1 MAVESANVVGYQ
13 TITLKAHKMA
23 MKKLMIALAAV
34 ATAMFAQAASVSWS
48 VDLGLQDANFTDVE
62 GTVAF
67 YLTSD
72 LSSPLASSPFDIQAG
87 GSVSGT
93 VTGEDQKS
101 WTARITITNFDE
113 GGSFYTD
120 YVFDMDTM
128 AHPNYAD
135 ANTYLVGLGAEVT
148 SAFLKDYSL
157 DLTASAASQGFTAA
171 VPEPT
176 SGLLILLGMAE
187 LALKRKRA

>member
-1 MAVESANVVGYQ
+1 
-13 TITLKAHKMA
+13 
-23 MKKLMIALAAV
+23 MKKLMIALAAIV
-34 ATAMFAQAASVSWS
+34 SSIAVQAATVDWS
-48 VDLGLQDANFTDVE
+48 LDLGLQDANFSDIE

-67 YLTSD
+67 YLSSD
-72 LSSPLASSPFDIQAG
+72 LSNPLANSPFNIEADGVI
-87 GSVSGT
+87 SGT
-93 VTGEDQKS
+93 VTGDDQTS

-113 GGSFYTD
+113 GGAFYMD
-120 YVFDMDTM
+120 YVFDMDSITH
-128 AHPNYAD
+128 ANYAD

-148 SAFLKDYSL
+148 SAFLKDYTL

-176 SGLLILLGMAE
+176 SGLLILLGMAG

>member
-1 MAVESANVVGYQ
+1 
-13 TITLKAHKMA
+13 
-23 MKKLMIALAAV
+23 MKKLMIAFAAV
-34 ATAMFAQAASVSWS
+34 ATAMVVQAASVSWG
-48 VDLGLQDANFTDVE
+48 VDMTLQDANFTDVE

-87 GSVSGT
+87 GVVSGT

-120 YVFDMDTM
+120 YVFDMDTVS
-128 AHPNYAD
+128 HTGYAD

-148 SAFLKDYSL
+148 SAFLKDYTL
-157 DLTASAASQGFTAA
+157 DLTASAASQGFTA

-176 SGLLILLGMAE
+176 SGLLILLGMAG

>member
-1 MAVESANVVGYQ
+1 
-13 TITLKAHKMA
+13 

-34 ATAMFAQAASVSWS
+34 ATAIVVQAASVDWG
-48 VDLGLQDANFTDVE
+48 VDLTLQDANFTDVE

-67 YLTSD
+67 YLSSD
-72 LSSPLASSPFDIQAG
+72 LNSPLANSPFAIETG
-87 GSVSGT
+87 GTVSGM
-93 VTGEDQKS
+93 VTGTDETS

-120 YVFDMDTM
+120 YVFNMDTVN
-128 AHPNYAD
+128 HSGYAD
-135 ANTYLVGLGAEVT
+135 ATTYLAGLAADVGN
-148 SAFLKDYSL
+148 AFLKDGAL
-157 DLTASAASQGFTAA
+157 DLTASAASQGFTA

-176 SGLLILLGMAE
+176 SGLLILLGMAG

>member
-1 MAVESANVVGYQ
+1 
-13 TITLKAHKMA
+13 

-34 ATAMFAQAASVSWS
+34 ATAIVVQAASVDWS
-48 VDLGLQDANFTDVE
+48 VDFGLQDANFTDVE

-72 LSSPLASSPFDIQAG
+72 LSSPLANSPFDIQAG
-87 GSVSGT
+87 GVVSGT
-93 VTGEDQKS
+93 VTGTDQTS

-120 YVFDMDTM
+120 YVFDMDTV
-128 AHPNYAD
+128 AHTGYAD

-157 DLTASAASQGFTAA
+157 DLTASAASQGFTA

-176 SGLLILLGMAE
+176 SGLLILLGMAG

>member
-1 MAVESANVVGYQ
+1 
-13 TITLKAHKMA
+13 

-34 ATAMFAQAASVSWS
+34 ATAMVVQAASLDWS
-48 VDLGLQDANFTDVE
+48 VDFGLQDANFTDVE

-72 LSSPLASSPFDIQAG
+72 LSSPLANSPFAIQSG
-87 GSVSGT
+87 GVVSGT
-93 VTGEDQKS
+93 VTGTDQTS
-101 WTARITITNFDE
+101 WTARLTITNFDE

-120 YVFDMDTM
+120 YVFYMDTV
-128 AHPNYAD
+128 AHTGYAD
-135 ANTYLVGLGAEVT
+135 ANTYLVGLGAEIT
-148 SAFLKDYSL
+148 SAFLKDYTL

-176 SGLLILLGMAE
+176 SGLLVLLGMAG

>member
-1 MAVESANVVGYQ
+1 
-13 TITLKAHKMA
+13 

-67 YLTSD
+67 YLSSD
-72 LSSPLASSPFDIQAG
+72 LNSPLASSPFDIQAG
-87 GSVSGT
+87 GIVSGT
-93 VTGEDQKS
+93 VTGTDQTS
-101 WTARITITNFDE
+101 WTARITISNFDE
-113 GGSFYTD
+113 GGQFYFD
-120 YVFDMDTM
+120 YVFDMDSVTH
-128 AHPNYAD
+128 AGSPD
-135 ANTYLVGLGAEVT
+135 AATYLAGLAAEVGN
-148 SAFLKDYSL
+148 AFLLDGGL
-157 DLTASAASQGFTAA
+157 DLTASAASQGFTA

-176 SGLLILLGMAE
+176 SGLLILLGMAG

>member
-1 MAVESANVVGYQ
+1 
-13 TITLKAHKMA
+13 

-34 ATAMFAQAASVSWS
+34 ATAMVVQAASVSWG
-48 VDLGLQDANFTDVE
+48 VDMTLQDANFTDVE

-87 GSVSGT
+87 GVVSGT

-113 GGSFYTD
+113 GGAFYTD
-120 YVFDMDTM
+120 YVFDMDTVTH
-128 AHPNYAD
+128 AGSPD
-135 ANTYLVGLGAEVT
+135 ANTYLAALGAEVT

-157 DLTASAASQGFTAA
+157 DLTASAASQGFTA

-176 SGLLILLGMAE
+176 SGLLILLGMAG

>member
-1 MAVESANVVGYQ
+1 M
-13 TITLKAHKMA
+13 
-23 MKKLMIALAAV
+23 MKKFVVALAAV
-34 ATAMFAQAASVSWS
+34 ATAMAVQAASVSWG
-48 VDLGLQDANFTDVE
+48 VDMTLQDANFTDVE

-87 GSVSGT
+87 GIVSGT
-93 VTGEDQKS
+93 VTGTDQTS
-101 WTARITITNFDE
+101 WTARITINNFDE
-113 GGSFYTD
+113 GGQFYFD
-120 YVFDMDTM
+120 YVFNMDTVTH
-128 AHPNYAD
+128 AGSPD
-135 ANTYLVGLGAEVT
+135 ANTYLAALGAEVT
-148 SAFLKDYSL
+148 GAFLKNYTL

-176 SGLLILLGMAE
+176 SGLLILLGMAG

>member
-1 MAVESANVVGYQ
+1 
-13 TITLKAHKMA
+13 
-23 MKKLMIALAAV
+23 MKKLMIALAAIVSAV
-34 ATAMFAQAASVSWS
+34 AVQAATVDWS
-48 VDLGLQDANFTDVE
+48 LDLGLQDANFSDVE

-67 YLTSD
+67 YLSSD
-72 LSSPLASSPFDIQAG
+72 LASPLANSPFNIEAG
-87 GSVSGT
+87 GVVSGT
-93 VTGEDQKS
+93 VTGDDQTS

-120 YVFDMDTM
+120 YIFTMDTVN
-128 AHPNYAD
+128 HSGYAD
-135 ANTYLVGLGAEVT
+135 AATYLAGLAADIGN
-148 SAFLKDYSL
+148 AFLKDGAL

-176 SGLLILLGMAE
+176 SGLLILLGMAG

>member
-1 MAVESANVVGYQ
+1 
-13 TITLKAHKMA
+13 

-34 ATAMFAQAASVSWS
+34 ATAMVVQAASVDWS
-48 VDLGLQDANFTDVE
+48 VDFGLQDANFTDVE

-72 LSSPLASSPFDIQAG
+72 LSSPLANSPFDIQAG
-87 GSVSGT
+87 GVVSGT
-93 VTGEDQKS
+93 VTGTDQTS

-120 YVFDMDTM
+120 YVFDMDTV
-128 AHPNYAD
+128 AHTGYAD

-157 DLTASAASQGFTAA
+157 DLTASAASQGFTA

-176 SGLLILLGMAE
+176 SGLLILLGMAG

>member
-1 MAVESANVVGYQ
+1 
-13 TITLKAHKMA
+13 
-23 MKKLMIALAAV
+23 MKKLMIALAAI
-34 ATAMFAQAASVSWS
+34 ATAVAVQAAA
-48 VDLGLQDANFTDVE
+48 VDWTFNIGLQDANFTDVE

-72 LSSPLASSPFDIQAG
+72 LSSPLANSPFDIQAG

-120 YVFDMDTM
+120 YVFDMDTV

-135 ANTYLVGLGAEVT
+135 ANTYLTGLGAEVT
-148 SAFLKDYSL
+148 SAFLKDYTL
-157 DLTASAASQGFTAA
+157 DLTASAASQGFTA

-176 SGLLILLGMAE
+176 SGLLILLGMAG

>member
-1 MAVESANVVGYQ
+1 
-13 TITLKAHKMA
+13 
-23 MKKLMIALAAV
+23 MKKLMIALAAI
-34 ATAMFAQAASVSWS
+34 ATAVAVQAASVDWS
-48 VDLGLQDANFTDVE
+48 VDFGLQDANFTDVE

-72 LSSPLASSPFDIQAG
+72 LTAPLANSPFDIQAG
-87 GSVSGT
+87 GVVSGT
-93 VTGEDQKS
+93 VTGEDQTS

-120 YVFDMDTM
+120 YVFDMDTVTH
-128 AHPNYAD
+128 AGSPD
-135 ANTYLVGLGAEVT
+135 ANTYLAALGAEVT
-148 SAFLKDYSL
+148 SAFLKDYAL
-157 DLTASAASQGFTAA
+157 DLTQSAASQGYTA

-176 SGLLILLGMAE
+176 SGLLLLLGMAG